1 MKSLTNKEVSGYFNH
16 YLTMFMRIV
25 INSDKKSVFLFCVKI
40 RKVCILLRKDIK
52 ITIIYLIIFL
62 LLFVAFS
69 LLKKSDRSKL
79 EV

>member
-1 MKSLTNKEVSGYFNH
+1 
-16 YLTMFMRIV
+16 MFMHIV

-40 RKVCILLRKDIK
+40 QKVCILWRKDIK

-62 LLFVAFS
+62 LFIAFS

>member
-1 MKSLTNKEVSGYFNH
+1 
-16 YLTMFMRIV
+16 MFMHIV
-25 INSDKKSVFLFCVKI
+25 INSDKKIVFLFCVKI
-40 RKVCILLRKDIK
+40 RKVCILWRKDIK

-62 LLFVAFS
+62 LLFIAFS

>member
-1 MKSLTNKEVSGYFNH
+1 MH
-16 YLTMFMRIV
+16 IV

-40 RKVCILLRKDIK
+40 QKVCILWRKDIK

-62 LLFVAFS
+62 LLFIAFS